1 MPIILPKFD
10 ETSIENEHI
19 NWLTYYAGQM
29 PKSLNYFKND
39 LAQFLQELNI
49 EQFSILNY
57 PKYWS
62 GERLLETK
70 IKPHQ
75 NINQPAAYQEIK
87 NWLGKQKKAAVN
99 DPTRV
104 KEIEKF
110 AQNYDKYFLI
120 LKRKALILSVKQ
132 RIEAL
137 DTNNLDGL
145 ESEPFFF
152 QFKHAI
158 NQILSQSSL
167 INMQT
172 RHDCLQAHLHITL
185 ACKRA
190 HELFSEK
197 NLGREIDLIEVL
209 AKRVV
214 DSYYQNAKKMT
225 FTDAIQKDAAAL
237 TSALGLFIGLIV
249 FVLGVGSFFFP
260 PLFFPA
266 LILGF
271 IGLISYLA
279 SALAVIKMVEEGF
292 KYQRPPKLSEVVAL
306 AIEIALIPLYFYAG
320 EILSLIGRSFHWA
333 ASTIKLLTEVWD
345 NVLSNILPDIFFVKD
360 TYKEATEIGSQFT
373 KSGQLKNTTATT
385 WSLIRSML
393 SSNTDDQSNSVE
405 IFERIDKA
413 KKYLARHMGYR
424 PTTTNLTRK
433 ALNETLLQ
441 QFKQTHPLRKSADLI
456 EIKRVLD
463 DFSQFETKLNEKTKG
478 QCLVAVNEYRDEI
491 AKANYYLYQLSQLCN
506 QYLIK
511 YFDNRQ
517 FHQLT
522 DFTQAQIEQVTF
534 IQQKAQELINLNHQ
548 DLTEFEANLMP
559 TSFVRYERGF
569 VYTNLDNL
577 EKNNED
583 GKEKV
588 LPLLISRH
596 ADILFWDEGF
606 RGWRRSREA
615 KAILKV
621 FNDYKSLPADARR
634 VDTLIELKEKC
645 QIYLT
650 KYGNKIDMQKKGRY
664 QYVEKLFNLIAE
676 EINVLQ
682 DNNLTMPILVAYKA
696 R

>member
-1 MPIILPKFD
+1 MPVILPKFD
-10 ETSIENEHI
+10 ETSIQNEHR
-19 NWLTYYAGQM
+19 NWLTYYMGHI
-29 PKSLNYFKND
+29 PTSLNYFKND
-39 LAQFLQELNI
+39 LAKFLHEFNA

-62 GERLLETK
+62 GERLLQTK
-70 IKPHQ
+70 IKSHIE
-75 NINQPAAYQEIK
+75 INQPAAYQEIK
-87 NWLGKQKKAAVN
+87 NWLKKQKQNAVN
-99 DPTRV
+99 DPIKI
-104 KEIEKF
+104 KEIEKLT
-110 AQNYDKYFLI
+110 QNYEKYFLV

-132 RIEAL
+132 LMDEL
-137 DTNNLDGL
+137 DTTDLNGL

-152 QFKHAI
+152 QFKHTI

-167 INMQT
+167 LNMQT

-190 HELFSEK
+190 HELFAQK
-197 NLGREIDLIEVL
+197 RLGEEIDAIEVL
-209 AKRVV
+209 AKRVI

-225 FTDAIQKDAAAL
+225 FTDAIQKDTASL

-249 FVLGVGSFFFP
+249 FALGVGSFFFP

-271 IGLISYLA
+271 IGLVSYLA
-279 SALAVIKMVEEGF
+279 SAIAIIKIVEEGF
-292 KYQRPPKLSEVVAL
+292 KYRRPPKLSEVVAL
-306 AIEIALIPLYFYAG
+306 AIDIALIPLYFFAG

-360 TYKEATEIGSQFT
+360 TFKDATEVGSQFT

-424 PTTTNLTRK
+424 PSTTNITRK
-433 ALNETLLQ
+433 ALNETLSQ
-441 QFKQTHPLRKSADLI
+441 QFKQTHLLRKSADLI

-491 AKANYYLYQLSQLCN
+491 AKANYYLYQLTQLCN

-511 YFDNRQ
+511 NFDNRQ
-517 FHQLT
+517 FYQLT
-522 DFTQAQIEQVTF
+522 DFAQAQIEQVTF

-596 ADILFWDEGF
+596 ADILFWEEGF
-606 RGWRRSREA
+606 RGLRRSKET
-615 KAILKV
+615 KAIFKV
-621 FNDYKSLPADARR
+621 FNDYKSLPADAKR
-634 VDTLIELKEKC
+634 VDTLIALKEKC

-664 QYVEKLFNLIAE
+664 QYVEKLFNLIVE

-682 DNNLTMPILVAYKA
+682 SNNLTMPILVAYKA